1 MLIATRSASHRSSDA
16 RWGRTRNPHATR
28 TSRARYRTSVK
39 SALAVEEIWKG
50 LFSHTDADLVGATV
64 SLALA
69 AVDMALWDLNCKRA
83 RIAPPCRGR
92 RPTSHTDLQYRWKL
106 AQFHDWGACRRCD
119 RGAGRGFDASMS
131 FGRMC
136 GGPSALWSRPRR
148 PAMFATCICPW
159 APESWRSTIAMIV
172 RPFRVEV
179 TERSRSTCSLGF
191 WCSWRRQS
199 QLLEALRNERWLDEA
214 E

>member
-1 MLIATRSASHRSSDA
+1 
-16 RWGRTRNPHATR
+16 
-28 TSRARYRTSVK
+28 
-39 SALAVEEIWKG
+39 
-50 LFSHTDADLVGATV
+50 V

-191 WCSWRRQS
+191 LPAALVSGARGDANHNSWKRCATSDGWMRPNS
-199 QLLEALRNERWLDEA
+199 ATNRLSLSIV
-214 E
+214 